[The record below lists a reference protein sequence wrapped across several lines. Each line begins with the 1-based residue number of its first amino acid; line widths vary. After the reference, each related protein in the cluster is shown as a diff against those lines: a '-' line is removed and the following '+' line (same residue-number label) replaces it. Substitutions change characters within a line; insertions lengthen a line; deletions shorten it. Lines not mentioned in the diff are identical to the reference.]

1 MSPLLKWRFQ
11 GSKTVLDLE
20 EKLAR
25 EAAKA
30 SRAAAQVKR
39 LQEELHTAKVH
50 LATVPVSEHT
60 VVR

>member
-1 MSPLLKWRFQ
+1 M
-11 GSKTVLDLE
+11 LDLE

-30 SRAAAQVKR
+30 TRADAEVLR
-39 LQEELHTAKVH
+39 LQEELRTAKAH
-50 LATVPVSEHT
+50 LASVPVYEHT

>member
-1 MSPLLKWRFQ
+1 MKWRFQ

-30 SRAAAQVKR
+30 TRADAEVKR
-39 LQEELHTAKVH
+39 LQEELHTVKAH
-50 LATVPVSEHT
+50 VPVFEHT

>member
-1 MSPLLKWRFQ
+1 M
-11 GSKTVLDLE
+11 LDLE

-30 SRAAAQVKR
+30 SRAAAEVKR
-39 LQEELHTAKVH
+39 LQEELHTAKAH
-50 LATVPVSEHT
+50 LASVPVYEHT

>member
-30 SRAAAQVKR
+30 SRAAAEVKR
-39 LQEELHTAKVH
+39 LQKELHTAKAH
-50 LATVPVSEHT
+50 LASIPAYGHT